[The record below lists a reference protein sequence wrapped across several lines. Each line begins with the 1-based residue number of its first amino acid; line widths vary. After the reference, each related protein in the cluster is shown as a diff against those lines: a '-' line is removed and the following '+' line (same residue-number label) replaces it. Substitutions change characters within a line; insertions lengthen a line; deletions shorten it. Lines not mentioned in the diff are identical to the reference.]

1 MNYRDEDP
9 ARTGSPDQAFNSFM
23 SDLTGRDADDLD
35 FYEKRPI
42 MPDTP
47 LTREMAQCKIDTD
60 NFLRNQINR
69 FSKSIEQRD
78 AMLKLHGLEV

>member
-9 ARTGSPDQAFNSFM
+9 ARTGNPDRAFSSFM
-23 SDLTGRDADDLD
+23 SDLTGRDADDID
-35 FYEKRPI
+35 FYEKRPV

-47 LTREMAQCKIDTD
+47 VMPEMAQIKIDTD

-69 FSKSIEQRD
+69 FSKSSEQRD
-78 AMLKLHGLEV
+78 SMLKLHGLEV

>member
-23 SDLTGRDADDLD
+23 SDLTGGRSDDVED
-35 FYEKRPI
+35 YEKRPI

-47 LTREMAQCKIDTD
+47 DMPELDEMKKEFDY
-60 NFLRNQINR
+60 FMRKQINQ

>member
-9 ARTGSPDQAFNSFM
+9 ARTGNPDRAFNSFM

-35 FYEKRPI
+35 LYEKRPI

-47 LTREMAQCKIDTD
+47 MTREMAQCKIDTD

-69 FSKSIEQRD
+69 FSKSSEQRD
-78 AMLKLHGLEV
+78 SMLKLHGLEV